1 MRSSTVS
8 RRTFLQTAA
17 GGALGAAAGF
27 AATGRALAADLTVGI
42 VYVGARDD
50 FGWNQAHAVAAAALK
65 LVPGVTVVEEENV
78 PETDA
83 CAKTMESMINLDGA
97 GLILAT
103 SFGYYTPFVVDEAKK
118 FSKVEFRH
126 AAPLWNKDKDPK
138 NAGSYF
144 GYLNQG
150 HYVDGVAAGLCT
162 KSNKIGFV
170 AAKPIASVLSNINSV
185 LLGARKTNPKAT
197 VQVIFTG
204 DWSMPVREAEAAN
217 ALVDAGCDVITCHV
231 DSPKVVIETAE
242 KRGVKTCGHNAS
254 QAPLAPKGF
263 ITGAEYKW
271 STIYKGY
278 AADLAAGEALP
289 NFTAGGIESDMV
301 QNTPFG
307 AGATEAAKAAAMAAI
322 TDMKNKVPIY
332 VGPLK
337 DNKTGKVVID
347 KTYGNLDP
355 YLDQMDYLLEG
366 VVGSIT

>member
-1 MRSSTVS
+1 MASAHFS
-8 RRTFLQTAA
+8 RRAFLQSTAA
-17 GGALGAAAGF
+17 GTAGLALSLAGA
-27 AATGRALAADLTVGI
+27 TRAFAADLTVGI

-50 FGWNQAHAVAAAALK
+50 FGWNQAHAVAAQALK
-65 LVPGVTVVEEENV
+65 AVPGVKVVEEGNV

-126 AAPLWNKDKDPK
+126 AAPLWNKDKAPK

-271 STIYKGY
+271 ITIYKGY
-278 AADLAAGEALP
+278 AADLAEGQTPPTL
-289 NFTAGGIESDMV
+289 TAGGIESDMV

-307 AGATEAAKAAAMAAI
+307 AGATGAAKSAAMAAI

-355 YLDQMDYLLEG
+355 YLDQMDYLL
-366 VVGSIT
+366 